1 MRPDYVLLLFGSR
14 CEYFLFFFFM
24 LRRPPRST
32 LFPYTTLFRSPS
44 FAYRGRPC
52 EMRYKEEVSTVAA
65 DRVAILAIP
74 AESANGAT
82 DAPLLQEEL
91 ERAQR
96 VASGQIGAQD
106 LDWLSKGFSA
116 FLANGGALPLE
127 RCLRLPG
134 RDGALR
140 RECRDYWLRSAW
152 KMTGGDLSP
161 WCRSEMLAV
170 EVRTFAARQWVRWR
184 TLQSVPPDA

>member
-1 MRPDYVLLLFGSR
+1 MGERNLGNRQLEPLRSR
-14 CEYFLFFFFM
+14 IGAALAKSVTK
-24 LRRPPRST
+24 R
-32 LFPYTTLFRSPS
+32 
-44 FAYRGRPC
+44 
-52 EMRYKEEVSTVAA
+52 EMGTVA

-74 AESANGAT
+74 AASANGAT

-96 VASGQIGAQD
+96 VAGGQIGAQD

-140 RECRDYWLRSAW
+140 RECRGYWLRSAW
-152 KMTGGDLSP
+152 KMTEIGRAS
-161 WCRSEMLAV
+161 CRERV
-170 EVRTFAARQWVRWR
+170 
-184 TLQSVPPDA
+184 

>member
-1 MRPDYVLLLFGSR
+1 
-14 CEYFLFFFFM
+14 
-24 LRRPPRST
+24 LRK
-32 LFPYTTLFRSPS
+32 
-44 FAYRGRPC
+44 A
-52 EMRYKEEVSTVAA
+52 YKEEVGAVAA
-65 DRVAILAIP
+65 DRVAFLAIP
-74 AESANGAT
+74 AASAIGAT
-82 DAPLLQEEL
+82 EAPLLQEAL

-96 VASGQIGAQD
+96 VAGGQIGAQD

-134 RDGALR
+134 KDGALR

-152 KMTGGDLSP
+152 KMKGGDLSP

-170 EVRTFAARQWVRWR
+170 EVRSFAARQWVRWR
-184 TLQSVPPDA
+184 TLQSVPPEASKLETALFHAFSVYERIPVTAMQLHNIAHHRRHS